1 MKRIIATLL
10 AGAALL
16 GLVGCGGGSSANN
29 NQNTE
34 PKDMCRSSTTP
45 AAKRITS
52 TI

>member
-16 GLVGCGGGSSANN
+16 GLVGCGGGSSANS

-34 PKDMCRSSTTP
+34 PKDYVQIIHDARMQ
-45 AAKRITS
+45 
-52 TI
+52 